1 MSTTPRRPLVVG
13 HRGARRL
20 AIENTLEALRVA
32 SNEGADGV
40 EFDVQLSRDGELFL
54 FHDDDLKR
62 LCGMDTAPMDLTW
75 RELRALQLQ
84 APGLGSQRIAHLDE
98 ALDLLAQTDLQVNA
112 EIKVDTA
119 PGRDNG
125 RALAEKLARALRH
138 VDKARWLVSSFERT
152 PLLRLHDDG
161 AALRLA
167 ALVELEPT
175 CAWHDLGTGAEA
187 PLALVAVNP
196 EWPLVDEA
204 RMNAWRSRGWQVWTW
219 TANEPYAWHALMQH
233 GVDAVITDDPG
244 GLRRFL
250 EREWTT

>member
-1 MSTTPRRPLVVG
+1 MSTTLRRPLVVG

-20 AIENTLEALRVA
+20 AIENTLEALRIA
-32 SNEGADGV
+32 ANEGADGV

-62 LCGMDTAPMDLTW
+62 LCGRDTAPTDLTW

-84 APGLGSQRIAHLDE
+84 APELEPQHVAHFDE
-98 ALDLLAQTDLQVNA
+98 VLELLAHSALHINA
-112 EIKVDTA
+112 EIKVDTSR
-119 PGRDNG
+119 GRDNG

-138 VDKARWLVSSFERT
+138 VDQTRWLVSSFERT
-152 PLLRLHDDG
+152 PLLRLQQDG

-167 ALVELEPT
+167 ALVERDPA
-175 CAWHDLGTGAEA
+175 CAWHDLSTGAEA
-187 PLALVAVNP
+187 TVDLVAVNP
-196 EWPLVDEA
+196 EWPLVDAA
-204 RMNAWRSRGWQVWTW
+204 RMGAWQARGWQVWTW
-219 TANEPYAWHALMQH
+219 TANEPYTWHALMQH
-233 GVDAVITDDPG
+233 GVDAMITDDPG